1 MFGLPKS
8 NFMKKKIKIPPMKTR
23 INPET
28 GKEEYWNQPP
38 GLPGIWMTRGFCGRC
53 QPFYTCLGLI
63 DLSDAEWQS
72 VENLMAETN
81 DILGV
86 KKVLEKKDL
95 KTCGS

>member
-1 MFGLPKS
+1 
-8 NFMKKKIKIPPMKTR
+8 MKTR

-38 GLPGIWMTRGFCGRC
+38 GLPGIWMTRGFCDRC

-63 DLSDAEWQS
+63 ALSDAEWQS

>member
-1 MFGLPKS
+1 
-8 NFMKKKIKIPPMKTR
+8 MKTR

-38 GLPGIWMTRGFCGRC
+38 GLPGIWMTRGFCDPC
-53 QPFYTCLGLI
+53 QPFYSCLGLI
-63 DLSDAEWQS
+63 ALSDAEWQS

>member
-1 MFGLPKS
+1 
-8 NFMKKKIKIPPMKTR
+8 MKTR

-38 GLPGIWMTRGFCGRC
+38 GLPGFWMTRGFCDRC
-53 QPFYTCLGLI
+53 PPFYTCLGLI
-63 DLSDAEWQS
+63 DLSDAEWNS